1 MSRNNAKEDKEAKEG
16 KIDWTCYSPFMDL
29 RGRLNGLPHNEAG
42 AGEEAAAREGGTAL
56 KARKFIPSYCKET
69 ATSFFMHEI
78 DQIMQCMDILLP
90 TAELESLYGKYNSIA
105 MENEFK
111 LTYSYN
117 AFQYSFRII
126 FAFEPESRDHGFS
139 ESIYLEFDV
148 LDHGETVDRRIMP
161 IDNDDA
167 NPPISFPA
175 TLVNLL
181 CSALAKDQSNANG
194 SKQSNE
200 VKQ

>member
-1 MSRNNAKEDKEAKEG
+1 MSRNKAKENKEAKEE

-29 RGRLNGLPHNEAG
+29 RGKRNGLPHNEG
-42 AGEEAAAREGGTAL
+42 NIGEEAAAKEGEQASNA
-56 KARKFIPSYCKET
+56 KKFISLYCKET

-105 MENEFK
+105 MENWFK
-111 LTYSYN
+111 ITYSYN
-117 AFQYSFRII
+117 AFQHSFRII
-126 FAFEPESRDHGFS
+126 FTFEPESRDHRFS

-148 LDHGETVDRRIMP
+148 LDHGETVDRKIRLV
-161 IDNDDA
+161 DNDDA
-167 NPPISFPA
+167 HSPISFPA